1 MFDFTVAGHV
11 VPIFLLVLTG
21 FTVGVVGGFIGVG
34 GGYMVT
40 PALIVFG
47 FPGYIA
53 SGTDACHIAGKA
65 VISSIRHRQL
75 GNIDWTI
82 ALGMVGGTML
92 GVELGVR
99 LLVYTKNIGLS
110 SVVLLA
116 ASVAVMLGLFIYTQL
131 ETQKSHKKLDADR
144 AAGKEIGREVKVS
157 TLPLYFQKIP
167 IMPIIKAKKARLV
180 ISMWVIV
187 IVGMFTGILA
197 GFLGVGGGFIRVPAM
212 VYVIGTTSHLAV
224 GTDLV
229 EIVVS
234 GGYGALRQ
242 SMEGNVDFMAVFFMI
257 IGAMM
262 GAQFG
267 SLATSFVRGPA
278 IRYILSYSLILAT
291 AGAAMRLVYVL
302 SGGTAEWLAFIAVV
316 FTLGEMVFLCLFICT
331 LVWFAVR
338 YQHGKSVPD
347 WVPAMV
353 VPAT

>member
-1 MFDFTVAGHV
+1 
-11 VPIFLLVLTG
+11 
-21 FTVGVVGGFIGVG
+21 
-34 GGYMVT
+34 
-40 PALIVFG
+40 
-47 FPGYIA
+47 
-53 SGTDACHIAGKA
+53 
-65 VISSIRHRQL
+65 
-75 GNIDWTI
+75 
-82 ALGMVGGTML
+82 
-92 GVELGVR
+92 
-99 LLVYTKNIGLS
+99 
-110 SVVLLA
+110 
-116 ASVAVMLGLFIYTQL
+116 
-131 ETQKSHKKLDADR
+131 
-144 AAGKEIGREVKVS
+144 
-157 TLPLYFQKIP
+157 
-167 IMPIIKAKKARLV
+167 
-180 ISMWVIV
+180 V
-187 IVGMFTGILA
+187 IVGMFTGVLA

-278 IRYILSYSLILAT
+278 IRYILSYSLVLAT

-302 SGGTAEWLAFIAVV
+302 TGGTAEWLAFIAVV

-338 YQHGKSVPD
+338 FQHGKSVPD

-353 VPAT
+353 VSAT